1 MLIPTSQNTKTVTDM
16 REKAIELLAD
26 VKKQGILYL
35 FHHADPAAVMLSMEE
50 FQRIHELLEDHLD
63 ELEAKKLSRE
73 VRGKGIPLSRII
85 AKYKKNTRV

>member
-1 MLIPTSQNTKTVTDM
+1 M
-16 REKAIELLAD
+16 REKTQELLED

-63 ELEAKKLSRE
+63 EMEAKKLSRE
-73 VRGKGIPLSRII
+73 TRGKGIPLAKII
-85 AKYKKNTRV
+85 VKYKKNTRV